1 MNGPQDTTELMRAMS
16 DAHIEWLG
24 LLAQAGPDR
33 LDEPGADGD
42 WTLKDITAH
51 LCVYEWWT
59 ATQLEAFTRG
69 ERGTVAVPPGPASL
83 PPGSDTP
90 DMEARNAL
98 IYAHNRARPAVE
110 VLAESDQAFGA
121 LMAAV
126 ATFPATALTDPH
138 CAEWTAG
145 ETPLAV
151 VAGNSYEHYGNH
163 IPAVRAWLGPV
174 EPTETEES

>member
-16 DAHIEWLG
+16 DARIEWLG

-33 LDEPGADGD
+33 LDSPGADGD

-51 LCVYEWWT
+51 LAVYEWWT
-59 ATQLEAFTRG
+59 ATQLEAFTHG
-69 ERGTVAVPPGPASL
+69 ERAMVAVPPGPAAL

-90 DMEARNAL
+90 DMDARNAL
-98 IYAHNRARPAVE
+98 IYAHNRPRPAVE
-110 VLAESDQAFGA
+110 VLAESDQAFAA

-126 ATFPATALTDPH
+126 ATFPAAALTDAN
-138 CAEWTAG
+138 CAEWTHG

-151 VAGNSYEHYGNH
+151 IGGNSYEHYGNH
-163 IPAVRAWLGPV
+163 MPAVRAWLG
-174 EPTETEES
+174 EPAATET

>member
-1 MNGPQDTTELMRAMS
+1 MNGPQDKTELMRAMS
-16 DAHIEWLG
+16 DARIEWLR
-24 LLAQAGPDR
+24 LLALAGPDR
-33 LDEPGADGD
+33 LDSPGPDGANGE

-69 ERGTVAVPPGPASL
+69 ERGMVAVPPGPASL

-90 DMEARNAL
+90 DMDARNAL

-110 VLAESDQAFGA
+110 VLAESDQAFAA

-126 ATFPATALTDPH
+126 ATFPDPALTTPAV
-138 CAEWTAG
+138 AEWTAG
-145 ETPLAV
+145 DTPLEV
-151 VAGNSYEHYGNH
+151 VAANSYEHYGNH
-163 IPAVRAWLGPV
+163 IPAVRAWLG
-174 EPTETEES
+174 EPE